1 MDPDKIYAPSDK
13 IISRDIM
20 GEIVIVPIESGIA
33 DFSDSMFSFNETG
46 ALAWKCIEQKKTIG
60 QICAAIADE
69 YDSGMDQIEQGVKK
83 LVAELLEKELI
94 VEWTS

>member
-1 MDPDKIYAPSDK
+1 MDPDTIYAPSEK
-13 IISRDIM
+13 IISRDIL

-46 ALAWKCIEQKKTIG
+46 TLAWKCMEQKKTIS
-60 QICAAIADE
+60 QICTAIAKE
-69 YDSGMDQIEQGVKK
+69 YDAGMDEIEQGLKK
-83 LVAELLEKELI
+83 LITELLEKELI